1 MHHSAAARDAS
12 QKQLGA
18 VAAAAQWLD
27 LGMTGAFGEPPP
39 PERPSTPGASY
50 GVPAAGGELRP
61 WDEVIERLRDASAY
75 WLATV
80 TGRSQP
86 QVVPVWGVIV
96 GDELY
101 LEIGSTST
109 AKARN
114 LEANPE
120 IQVHLDGTG
129 DVVIVRGRAERI
141 RPGPA
146 LGAAIAAAMHGKYG
160 DYDPSP
166 TEWDEGGLIRVVPR
180 MVLAW
185 RDMPTATRWRF
196 ADRPVAPP

>member
-1 MHHSAAARDAS
+1 MV
-12 QKQLGA
+12 GG
-18 VAAAAQWLD
+18 V
-27 LGMTGAFGEPPP
+27 FGRPPA
-39 PERPSTPGASY
+39 PERPTTPGVSY
-50 GVPAAGGELRP
+50 GVPASGGELRP
-61 WDEVIERLRDASAY
+61 WGEAIARLRDASAY

-80 TGRSQP
+80 GRHTRP
-86 QVVPVWGVIV
+86 HVVPVWGVIV
-96 GDELY
+96 EDELY

-129 DVVIVRGRAERI
+129 DVVIVRGRAEGVM
-141 RPGPA
+141 PAPA
-146 LGAAIAAAMHGKYG
+146 LGAAIAAAMHAKYG

-166 TEWDEGGLIRVVPR
+166 AEWDDGGLIRVAPR
-180 MVLAW
+180 TVLAW

-196 ADRPVAPP
+196 ADRPGERP

>member
-1 MHHSAAARDAS
+1 
-12 QKQLGA
+12 
-18 VAAAAQWLD
+18 
-27 LGMTGAFGEPPP
+27 MTGGAFAEPSP
-39 PERPSTPGASY
+39 PERPATPGVAY
-50 GVPAAGGELRP
+50 GVPASGGELRP
-61 WDEVIERLRDASAY
+61 WDEVFERLRDASAY

-80 TGRSQP
+80 SSRTRP
-86 QVVPVWGVIV
+86 HVVPVWGVIV
-96 GDELY
+96 DDELY

-114 LEANPE
+114 LEANRE

-129 DVVIVRGRAERI
+129 DVVIVRGRAQDI
-141 RPGPA
+141 VPGPA
-146 LGAAIAAAMHGKYG
+146 LGAEIAAAMHEKYG

-180 MVLAW
+180 TVLAW

-196 ADRPVAPP
+196 ADRPAERP